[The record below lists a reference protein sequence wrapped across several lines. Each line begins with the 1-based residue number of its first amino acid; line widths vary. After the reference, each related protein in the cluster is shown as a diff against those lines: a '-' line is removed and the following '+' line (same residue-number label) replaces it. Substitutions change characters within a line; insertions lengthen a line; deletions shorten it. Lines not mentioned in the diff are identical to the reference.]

1 MASGASEPEALGPV
15 ARMMMSVAA
24 HAITSYVQ
32 FRALAELLIE
42 RGVISREELENR
54 FALSRERELER
65 TIDEWF
71 TPDIAYHLKMAVQ
84 SAMAQDSASPVPP
97 HDALVQGSAPPAI
110 PHTQPASGIAP
121 PEADEVARARAMQSH
136 TP

>member
-1 MASGASEPEALGPV
+1 MDSPQAGGELAQMGPV

-32 FRALAELLIE
+32 FRALAEVLIAKGLIE
-42 RGVISREELENR
+42 REELEQQ
-54 FALSRERELER
+54 FSLMREQRLEA

-84 SAMAQDSASPVPP
+84 SAMAQDEAAAGV
-97 HDALVQGSAPPAI
+97 APPD
-110 PHTQPASGIAP
+110 P
-121 PEADEVARARAMQSH
+121 DEVARARAMQAGG
-136 TP
+136 PGGDGGQ